1 MVNVN
6 VLYDKPYG
14 KNRRDFSQMNS
25 ELEEHTNPKF
35 LDHYLLKLFIAKL
48 QQLLKSDV
56 FKPLLER
63 PIDYITISLVEN
75 LGMEGRGRFYEPT
88 NVVRDMVQ
96 NHGIQ
101 VACTIIR
108 NLTPNFREK
117 DVHEANQ
124 LLLANTELKEFFLAQ
139 YLPGEIDGNPVKGY
153 RQEEGVNP
161 NSNTPTYFCGLFLV
175 CGKHVYIRT
184 GKRLKKK
191 VAEITIHFQSGAIL
205 VFRLAPNPCAIIRLN
220 EEIKFKAEFNL
231 EPEAPYAQIM
241 RDLMLGDTSR
251 IVTPPEIDLSWKIVD
266 PALKSTDLFYYESGS
281 WGPVEAALMLQKEGR
296 IWWIP
301 GRE

>member
-25 ELEEHTNPKF
+25 ELEEHITPNY
-35 LDHYLLKLFIAKL
+35 LDHYLLKPFIPKL

-63 PIDYITISLVEN
+63 PIDYITISLVED
-75 LGMEGRGRFYEPT
+75 LGMEKRGGYYDPT
-88 NVVRDMVQ
+88 GATRDMVQ
-96 NHGIQ
+96 NHGIRM
-101 VACTIIR
+101 AILIISHLI
-108 NLTPNFREK
+108 NLRDQ
-117 DVHEANQ
+117 DVHETNQ
-124 LLLANTELKEFFLAQ
+124 LILANTELKEFVLGQ
-139 YLPGEIDGNPVKGY
+139 YLPGEMDGKPFKGY
-153 RQEEGVNP
+153 RQEDGVNP
-161 NSNTPTYFCGLFLV
+161 NSNTPTYFAGLFLI
-175 CGKHVYIRT
+175 CGKHVYIRS
-184 GKRLKKK
+184 GKGLKKK
-191 VAEITIHFQSGAIL
+191 VAEITIHFESGAIL
-205 VFRLAPNPCAIIRLN
+205 VFRLAPNPCAIIRLSD
-220 EEIKFKAEFNL
+220 EIKFKSEFTL

-251 IVTPPEIDLSWKIVD
+251 IVTPAEIDLSWKIVD
-266 PALKSTDLFYYESGS
+266 PALNSTDLYYYEAGS

-296 IWWIP
+296 SWWIP